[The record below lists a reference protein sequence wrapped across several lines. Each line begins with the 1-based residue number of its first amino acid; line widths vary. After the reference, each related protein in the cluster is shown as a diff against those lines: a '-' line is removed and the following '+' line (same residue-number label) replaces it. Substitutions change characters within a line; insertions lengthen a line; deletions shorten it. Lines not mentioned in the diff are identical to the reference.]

1 MWRQVQ
7 CLFYYHFIFII
18 ILCSKDQQE
27 AIVHDVQAAV
37 KKIHDWKA
45 HLMRTAHQEAAKS
58 TILNEMAPSQVLI
71 IMDWAM
77 KFLPVRFR
85 ETQSEWFG
93 KKGRPWHVSAAIAKG
108 AEEELEVYTSSL
120 KIISNSI

>member
-1 MWRQVQ
+1 MDLSCGARYNVD
-7 CLFYYHFIFII
+7 FII
-18 ILCSKDQQE
+18 ITILCSKDQQE
-27 AIVHDVQAAV
+27 EIVHDIEAAV

-45 HLMRTAHQEAAKS
+45 HLMRTAHQEATKS

-71 IMDWAM
+71 TMDWAM

-93 KKGRPWHVSAAIAKG
+93 IKGRPWHVSAAIAKG
-108 AEEELEVYTSSL
+108 AEEELEIYTSSL
-120 KIISNSI
+120 KIISNLI